1 MPAAGLEQGCAS
13 SLHTTVNV
21 CKVRFYDNA
30 RPEPGDRRGT
40 VVRRTKDEAVE
51 TRNQI
56 LDAAERVFSARGVSR
71 TSLSDIA
78 EAASVTRGAI
88 YWHFKD
94 KADLFCEMV
103 ARVTMPM
110 EDAPCRINPALE
122 GDPLTAVRAML
133 TGILQRTSGDVQAR
147 RVFHIVFHK
156 CEYVDEMAP
165 VWKRFSEMQA
175 GCLSRLEQGLARAR
189 ELGQVPADL
198 DVRRTAMGLHA
209 LVDGLISNWAIDP
222 ESMPPE
228 KDAGLVIDVFLDG
241 IRREPAARAHQSLRG
256 KTARPVARRRR
267 A

>member
-1 MPAAGLEQGCAS
+1 MA
-13 SLHTTVNV
+13 
-21 CKVRFYDNA
+21 
-30 RPEPGDRRGT
+30 
-40 VVRRTKDEAVE
+40 RRTKDEAVE

-56 LDAAERVFSARGVSR
+56 LDAAERVFCARGVSR
-71 TSLSDIA
+71 TSLADIA

-110 EDAPCRINPALE
+110 EDAPCQINPALE
-122 GDPLTAVRAML
+122 ANPLASVRTML

-156 CEYVDEMAP
+156 CEYVDEMEP

-175 GCLSRLEQGLARAR
+175 GCLSRLVQGLARAQ
-189 ELGQVPADL
+189 ELGQLPADM
-198 DVRRTAMGLHA
+198 DARRTAMGLHA
-209 LVDGLISNWAIDP
+209 MVDGLISNWAIDP
-222 ESMPPE
+222 EYMPPE
-228 KDAGLVIDVFLDG
+228 CDAGLVIDVFLDS
-241 IRREPAARAHQSLRG
+241 IQRVPSQPDLKPVMRRAPRKHKTQPVQAV
-256 KTARPVARRRR
+256 KTAPRRRR

>member
-1 MPAAGLEQGCAS
+1 VA
-13 SLHTTVNV
+13 
-21 CKVRFYDNA
+21 
-30 RPEPGDRRGT
+30 
-40 VVRRTKDEAVE
+40 RRTKDEAVE

-56 LDAAERVFSARGVSR
+56 LDAAERVFSTRGVSR

-110 EDAPCRINPALE
+110 EDAPCQINPALE
-122 GDPLTAVRAML
+122 ADPLASVRAML

-156 CEYVDEMAP
+156 CEYVDEMEL

-175 GCLSRLEQGLARAR
+175 GCLSRLEQGLARAQK
-189 ELGQVPADL
+189 LGQLPKAL
-198 DVRRTAMGLHA
+198 DVRRTALGLHA
-209 LVDGLISNWAIDP
+209 LVDGLISNWAMDP
-222 ESMPPE
+222 EYMPPE
-228 KDAGLVIDVFLDG
+228 SDAGLVIDVFLDG
-241 IRREPAARAHQSLRG
+241 ILHMPAQAVVKPALRPAPRAH
-256 KTARPVARRRR
+256 KTPRKVVKSAPRRRR